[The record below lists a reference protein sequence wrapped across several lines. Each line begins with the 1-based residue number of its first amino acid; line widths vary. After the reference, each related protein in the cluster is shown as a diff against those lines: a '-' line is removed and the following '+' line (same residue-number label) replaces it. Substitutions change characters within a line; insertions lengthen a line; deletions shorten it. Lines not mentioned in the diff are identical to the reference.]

1 MKALFVAI
9 SLASSI
15 AFAQSPP
22 GKTTEQQARSYIVSA
37 FMTGAAPMVISED
50 ATITPD
56 ARQRLGVSATSDT
69 RTVYDAIVGAS
80 RGTPPTARTPTPEEV
95 AKSGAPQDP
104 GKPLFAVE
112 AGDTTLVVQYDLQR
126 DAISFVGQPGGPV
139 AVATPVA
146 QPPAPEK
153 VPDTPPPA
161 AEAPKPAPA
170 PVPEPVVVEAPKPG
184 PVPEP
189 VVVEVP
195 EPAPVPAPVVEA
207 PKPAPAPAAEPQASA
222 PQAPAPQAPAPQ
234 APAPQVVEPREPR
247 VAKPAPAAP
256 KPAPVQ
262 AARSAEPRVPPPPQ
276 LPRLRPSGPC
286 VIKPVMSDQ
295 DLVNCGA
302 TPR

>member
-1 MKALFVAI
+1 MKALLLAAL
-9 SLASSI
+9 LASS
-15 AFAQSPP
+15 AALAQQPP

-56 ARQRLGVSATSDT
+56 ARQRLGVSATADT
-69 RTVYDAIVGAS
+69 RAVYEAIVTVA
-80 RGTPPTARTPTPEEV
+80 RGTPPSARTPTPDEV
-95 AKSGAPQDP
+95 AKSNAPQEP
-104 GKPLFAVE
+104 GKPLFVVE

-139 AVATPVA
+139 AVATPIV

-153 VPDTPPPA
+153 LSETPAPA
-161 AEAPKPAPA
+161 AEAPKPA
-170 PVPEPVVVEAPKPG
+170 
-184 PVPEP
+184 
-189 VVVEVP
+189 
-195 EPAPVPAPVVEA
+195 PAPVPAPVVEA
-207 PKPAPAPAAEPQASA
+207 PKPAPPPAEPPQAAA
-222 PQAPAPQAPAPQ
+222 PQTPAPQTPAS
-234 APAPQVVEPREPR
+234 QVVEPREPR
-247 VAKPAPAAP
+247 IAKPAPGAP

-262 AARSAEPRVPPPPQ
+262 AARSAEPRLPP
-276 LPRLRPSGPC
+276 LRVNGPC

>member
-1 MKALFVAI
+1 MKALFLASFLAF
-9 SLASSI
+9 SLASST

-37 FMTGAAPMVISED
+37 FMTGAAPMVIAED

-56 ARQRLGVSATSDT
+56 ARQRLGVPATSDT
-69 RTVYDAIVGAS
+69 RTVYQAIVDAS
-80 RGTPPTARTPTPEEV
+80 RGAPPTARTPTPDEV
-95 AKSGAPQDP
+95 AKSNAPQEA
-104 GKPLFAVE
+104 GKPLFAVD

-153 VPDTPPPA
+153 VPEAPPPPPA

-170 PVPEPVVVEAPKPG
+170 PVPD
-184 PVPEP
+184 
-189 VVVEVP
+189 
-195 EPAPVPAPVVEA
+195 PVVEA
-207 PKPAPAPAAEPQASA
+207 PKPPPLT
-222 PQAPAPQAPAPQ
+222 
-234 APAPQVVEPREPR
+234 PQVVEPREPR
-247 VAKPAPAAP
+247 MVKPAPAAP

-262 AARSAEPRVPPPPQ
+262 AARSAEPRMPP
-276 LPRLRPSGPC
+276 LRANGPC

>member
-1 MKALFVAI
+1 MRLGTFLLATL
-9 SLASSI
+9 LAS
-15 AFAQSPP
+15 AVCAQQPP

-56 ARQRLGVSATSDT
+56 ARQRLGVSAAADT
-69 RTVYDAIVGAS
+69 RAVYQAIVDAS
-80 RGTPPTARTPTPEEV
+80 RGAPPTARTPTADEV
-95 AKSGAPQDP
+95 AKSNAPQEP
-104 GKPLFAVE
+104 GKPLFAVD

-153 VPDTPPPA
+153 VPETPPPA
-161 AEAPKPAPA
+161 AQAPKPAPA
-170 PVPEPVVVEAPKPG
+170 PVPEPVV
-184 PVPEP
+184 
-189 VVVEVP
+189 
-195 EPAPVPAPVVEA
+195 EA
-207 PKPAPAPAAEPQASA
+207 PKPAPPAAL
-222 PQAPAPQAPAPQ
+222 
-234 APAPQVVEPREPR
+234 APQVVEPREPR
-247 VAKPAPAAP
+247 TAKPAPAAP
-256 KPAPVQ
+256 RPAPVQ
-262 AARSAEPRVPPPPQ
+262 AARSAEPRLPP
-276 LPRLRPSGPC
+276 LRVNGPC

>member
-1 MKALFVAI
+1 MTLIRTLAWIAALVA
-9 SLASSI
+9 APG
-15 AFAQSPP
+15 FAQSPP

-56 ARQRLGVSATSDT
+56 ARQRLGVAPTADT
-69 RTVYDAIVGAS
+69 RAVYQAIVGAS
-80 RGTPPTARTPTPEEV
+80 RGTPPTARTPTPDEV
-95 AKSGAPQDP
+95 AKSNAPQEP
-104 GKPLFAVE
+104 GKPLFAVD

-153 VPDTPPPA
+153 VP
-161 AEAPKPAPA
+161 EAPA
-170 PVPEPVVVEAPKPG
+170 PVVEARK
-184 PVPEP
+184 
-189 VVVEVP
+189 
-195 EPAPVPAPVVEA
+195 PAPEPVVEA
-207 PKPAPAPAAEPQASA
+207 PKPAPEPAVEAPKP
-222 PQAPAPQAPAPQ
+222 PI

-247 VAKPAPAAP
+247 MAKPAPAAP

-262 AARSAEPRVPPPPQ
+262 AARSAEPRLPP
-276 LPRLRPSGPC
+276 LKRNGPC

>member
-1 MKALFVAI
+1 MKALFLAI
-9 SLASSI
+9 FLASSI

-69 RTVYDAIVGAS
+69 RTVYEAIVGAS
-80 RGTPPTARTPTPEEV
+80 RGTPPSARTPTPEEV

-161 AEAPKPAPA
+161 AEAPKPAA
-170 PVPEPVVVEAPKPG
+170 PVPE
-184 PVPEP
+184 
-189 VVVEVP
+189 
-195 EPAPVPAPVVEA
+195 PVVEA
-207 PKPAPAPAAEPQASA
+207 PKPAPAPAPEPQAS
-222 PQAPAPQAPAPQ
+222 APQ

-247 VAKPAPAAP
+247 VAKPAAP

-262 AARSAEPRVPPPPQ
+262 AARSEPRVPPPPQ
-276 LPRLRPSGPC
+276 PPRLRPSGPC